1 MTRPKAL
8 ILSGYGINCEE
19 ETKFAFE
26 QAGAQADIVHVND
39 LIDGH
44 KKLADYQILAFPGGF
59 SFGDDTGSGN
69 AYANRVRNHLWEE
82 VQKFMQGDKLAI
94 AICNGFQIMV
104 NLGLLPALD
113 GQYGTRQAAL
123 VHNESAR
130 YIDRWVDL
138 KFSGNSPWVKNMGTV
153 SFPVAHGEGKFFAE
167 PGVLRKIK
175 DKGLDT
181 VHYVKGEICEYQDL
195 EPNPNGSIENIA
207 GITDELGRAIGMMPH
222 PERALDFTNLPNWT
236 YLREKYRREGKKM
249 PKEGPGMEVFRNGVN
264 YFK

>member
-113 GQYGTRQAAL
+113 GQYGTRQFCYFGLCQKSHRQRKDAGAA
-123 VHNESAR
+123 R
-130 YIDRWVDL
+130 
-138 KFSGNSPWVKNMGTV
+138 
-153 SFPVAHGEGKFFAE
+153 
-167 PGVLRKIK
+167 
-175 DKGLDT
+175 
-181 VHYVKGEICEYQDL
+181 
-195 EPNPNGSIENIA
+195 
-207 GITDELGRAIGMMPH
+207 
-222 PERALDFTNLPNWT
+222 
-236 YLREKYRREGKKM
+236 
-249 PKEGPGMEVFRNGVN
+249 
-264 YFK
+264 